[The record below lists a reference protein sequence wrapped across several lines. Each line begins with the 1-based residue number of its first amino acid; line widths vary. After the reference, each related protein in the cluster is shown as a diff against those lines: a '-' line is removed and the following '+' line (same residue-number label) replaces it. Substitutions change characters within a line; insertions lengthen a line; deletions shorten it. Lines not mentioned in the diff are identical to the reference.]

1 MFFSLPR
8 SCGGVIW
15 ESKELKGA
23 ELKGAESKGQNQ
35 RGRIKGVESKGS
47 ESFDRAIIT
56 PKSNYPD
63 TN

>member
-1 MFFSLPR
+1 LGIKGIK
-8 SCGGVIW
+8 GGRI
-15 ESKELKGA
+15 KGV
-23 ELKGAESKGQNQ
+23 ESKGQNQ